1 MQSNRVTMESTATT
15 PIIDLDGDN
24 DQLLLSSIKSLGYF
38 FIPRSSS
45 FGQLPESHAL
55 RVLVEELF
63 GQSEENKLAL
73 GSDYIRSVYLKEPP
87 LQKEF
92 ISLSR
97 TSKMLQTPK
106 SSSIKSLFHLCQRIS
121 VHLGDLLQL
130 TSDAASKTPDTM
142 LFNHY
147 FQNNEPQTINPRESS
162 SLQFHLYSTHPLE
175 HLDSSGHQWK
185 PVDQLSYSGEYILV
199 TLPNFIARYSP
210 DSSANFTIDYVCYQL
225 SEPIV
230 ERTYWLSLRQNKFL
244 RYVTFFYLYVMQ
256 GVPAGFSSTA
266 LANYLTGEQHER
278 H

>member
-1 MQSNRVTMESTATT
+1 MTM

-38 FIPRSSS
+38 FIPCSSS
-45 FGQLPESHAL
+45 FGQLPDSRAL
-55 RVLVEELF
+55 KVLVEELF

-73 GSDYIRSVYLKEPP
+73 GSDYIRSAHLNEPP

-97 TSKMLQTPK
+97 TSKILNTPK
-106 SSSIKSLFHLCQRIS
+106 FSSIKSLFHLCQRIS

-130 TSDAASKTPDTM
+130 TSDGASKTLDTM

-147 FQNNEPQTINPRESS
+147 SSINEPQTINPRESS
-162 SLQFHLYSTHPLE
+162 SLQFHLYPTHHLE
-175 HLDSSGHQWK
+175 HLDRSEHQWK
-185 PVDQLSYSGEYILV
+185 SVDQPPDSGEYILV
-199 TLPNFIARYSP
+199 TLPNFISRYTPDPSP
-210 DSSANFTIDYVCYQL
+210 NFTIDYVCYQL

-278 H
+278 R